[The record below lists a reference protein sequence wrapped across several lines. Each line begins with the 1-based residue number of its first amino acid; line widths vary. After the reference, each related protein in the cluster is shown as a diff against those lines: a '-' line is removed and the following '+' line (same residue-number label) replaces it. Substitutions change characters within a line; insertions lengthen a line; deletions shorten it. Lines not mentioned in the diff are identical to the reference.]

1 MATLSASNSS
11 RSLYDSSGFFAGRNR
26 RDPFDNTSERMLID
40 QAAAPFPSSINGV
53 MHQSQSFLPP
63 LRSTQTAGSGLPR
76 NATAGS
82 IPMDTST
89 MSAAGNHIISN
100 KAMSSSVSTLSG
112 GSEQNAAVLQTMSH
126 SQQQQRQKLSKSPS
140 AESLR
145 SADSSNSD
153 RGNGSGSGAPVNKGY
168 RAEDAVRTF
177 GSKLA
182 SYEHTEIYNYPRVY
196 FVGSQAKKR
205 GGMIGAANNC
215 GYDDENGS
223 YLLVAHDHVA
233 YRYEVLKVIGKGSF
247 GQ

>member
-1 MATLSASNSS
+1 
-11 RSLYDSSGFFAGRNR
+11 
-26 RDPFDNTSERMLID
+26 
-40 QAAAPFPSSINGV
+40 
-53 MHQSQSFLPP
+53 
-63 LRSTQTAGSGLPR
+63 
-76 NATAGS
+76 
-82 IPMDTST
+82 MDTST
-89 MSAAGNHIISN
+89 TSAAGNHTNN
-100 KAMSSSVSTLSG
+100 KMSSSVSTLSG
-112 GSEQNAAVLQTMSH
+112 GSDAAVLTMAQS
-126 SQQQQRQKLSKSPS
+126 QRQKLSKSPS

-145 SADSSNSD
+145 SADSSASGGGT
-153 RGNGSGSGAPVNKGY
+153 GNGSSGPPANKGY

-177 GSKLA
+177 GTKLA

-247 GQ
+247 GQVRHFIYSYFSPLIPNYYLISPCSLVIHLK